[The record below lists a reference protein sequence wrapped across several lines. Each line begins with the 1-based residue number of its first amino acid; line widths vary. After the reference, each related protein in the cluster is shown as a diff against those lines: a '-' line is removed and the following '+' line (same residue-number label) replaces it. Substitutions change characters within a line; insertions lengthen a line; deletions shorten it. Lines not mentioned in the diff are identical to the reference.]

1 MAYVGSLDRAPRV
14 SNRSPEKS
22 APTRSVLRRW
32 YDAFVAA
39 QQRHAER
46 EIARYLVGVGRLT
59 DEVEREIERR
69 LNAR

>member
-1 MAYVGSLDRAPRV
+1 MAYVDSLDRAPRV

-46 EIARYLVGVGRLT
+46 EIARYLEGVRLT
-59 DEVEREIERR
+59 DETEREIERR
-69 LNAR
+69 LNAH